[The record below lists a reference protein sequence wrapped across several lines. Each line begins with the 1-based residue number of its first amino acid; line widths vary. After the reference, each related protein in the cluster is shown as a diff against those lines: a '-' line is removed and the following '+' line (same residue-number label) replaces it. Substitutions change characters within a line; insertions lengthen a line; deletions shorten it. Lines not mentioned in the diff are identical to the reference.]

1 MNLSICK
8 SENNLESNTYNT
20 GLCYIVTW
28 WLSNETMLY
37 TCWKISHVYM
47 LVQNGKM
54 FLPWT
59 EFLTLFDLGGQI
71 CPHRLWLRLNI
82 IDSMQLNFLLLT
94 FQICSLF
101 QISLFKGLLILTNS
115 HEFQWA
121 VFDSFYF
128 PLAQSKTKIK
138 NVWNI
143 CCNISTEILRV
154 QKFDNFLEI
163 STCEKE
169 EGRVGRQS
177 GGLWYH
183 LITYSSN
190 SKKLETHFLKWNFL
204 WIVK

>member
-8 SENNLESNTYNT
+8 SENNLESNTYNP

-37 TCWKISHVYM
+37 TCWKISHVDM

-82 IDSMQLNFLLLT
+82 INSMQLNFLLLT

-115 HEFQWA
+115 HGHF
-121 VFDSFYF
+121 STLF
-128 PLAQSKTKIK
+128 PLAQS
-138 NVWNI
+138 
-143 CCNISTEILRV
+143 EI
-154 QKFDNFLEI
+154 EI
-163 STCEKE
+163 YKVYGMCAATYQLKYWEFKSLTTFSKYPLV
-169 EGRVGRQS
+169 RKRR
-177 GGLWYH
+177 GGLVGNPEAFD
-183 LITYSSN
+183 IT
-190 SKKLETHFLKWNFL
+190 
-204 WIVK
+204 

>member
-1 MNLSICK
+1 M
-8 SENNLESNTYNT
+8 
-20 GLCYIVTW
+20 LC
-28 WLSNETMLY
+28 
-37 TCWKISHVYM
+37 TCWKISHIYM
-47 LVQNGKM
+47 LVQNGKI
-54 FLPWT
+54 FLPKT
-59 EFLTLFDLGGQI
+59 DFFL
-71 CPHRLWLRLNI
+71 NS
-82 IDSMQLNFLLLT
+82 IDSMQLLT
-94 FQICSLF
+94 FQSYLF
-101 QISLFKGLLILTNS
+101 QISLLKGLLVLTNS
-115 HEFQWA
+115 HEFPWA
-121 VFDSFYF
+121 LFDSFYF